1 MGHEKCIAH
10 VRSQAEKS
18 HPRTLW
24 LACCRLVDVV
34 SSRALTA
41 DDWPLWR
48 QVRLAALAEAPDAF
62 KARLEDWH
70 RGGEQ
75 RWRSRLEASGTYNV
89 VALLDGQPVGMASG
103 IRGDDGVSELRS
115 VWVSPRARGR
125 GVGDLLIGAV
135 ETWARELG
143 ATALKLAV
151 IPGNE
156 RAIALYERSGFV
168 ATGERGDLLFDAAT
182 SERVMIKALR

>member
-1 MGHEKCIAH
+1 M
-10 VRSQAEKS
+10 S
-18 HPRTLW
+18 L
-24 LACCRLVDVV
+24 
-34 SSRALTA
+34 RALTA

-75 RWRSRLEASGTYNV
+75 RWRSRLEASDTYNV

-103 IRGDDGVSELRS
+103 VRGEHGVSELRS
-115 VWVSPRARGR
+115 VWVSPQARGR

-156 RAIALYERSGFV
+156 RAITLYERSGFV
-168 ATGERGDLLFDAAT
+168 VTGERGDLLFDGAT
-182 SERVMIKALR
+182 RERVMIKALR